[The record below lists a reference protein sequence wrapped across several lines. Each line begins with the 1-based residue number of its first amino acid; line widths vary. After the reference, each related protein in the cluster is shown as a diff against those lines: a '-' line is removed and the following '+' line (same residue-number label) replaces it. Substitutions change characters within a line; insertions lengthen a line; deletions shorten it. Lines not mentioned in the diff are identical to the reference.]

1 MPILSVTATKTRADS
16 KLGFKYTYSTS
27 AAATDIFLSAVSE
40 SGTFGGTGL
49 KPGQQIISI
58 NGTNIKK
65 IDPMSFKALLA
76 SIPVG
81 DVTIIVRTNEVHHS
95 SVKFD
100 CVCNTITRP
109 DRPTQRTVRS
119 KMTASNDVMP
129 DTLTAAG
136 VPRDVWLLIYALIEE
151 ELMPVSLK
159 CFRANEEYSIEMQN
173 YDTALKAV
181 VDKKT
186 EKTANMKGVHVG
198 ILHNNVSLKATALK
212 DQVNSLLARYNIMAS
227 IALKEYELPKYPGQQ
242 SSNTLMLAVGLNFY
256 PMNFLTISA
265 VPASTTDGNMSM
277 AVAVSAVP
285 VALPSAPDALMI

>member
-1 MPILSVTATKTRADS
+1 MSILSFTATKARADCP
-16 KLGFKYTYSTS
+16 LGFKYTYSPT
-27 AAATDIFLSAVSE
+27 AAASDIFVSAVSE
-40 SGTFGGTGL
+40 TGVFGGTGL

-58 NGTNIKK
+58 NGESVKK

-76 SIPVG
+76 SIPAG
-81 DVTIIVRTNEVHHS
+81 DVTIIVRTDEAHHS

-109 DRPTQRTVRS
+109 DRPTQRTVRA
-119 KMTASNDVMP
+119 KMTGNNDIMP

-151 ELMPVSLK
+151 ELMPVSLI

-173 YDTALKAV
+173 YALKAT

-186 EKTANMKGVHVG
+186 EKAANMKGVHLG

-227 IALKEYELPKYPGQQ
+227 IALKEYELPKYPEQK

-256 PMNFLTISA
+256 RMNFLTISA
-265 VPASTTDGNMSM
+265 IPASAITDGNMSM
-277 AVAVSAVP
+277 TVSVSAVP
-285 VALPSAPDALMI
+285 VAVPSAPETP